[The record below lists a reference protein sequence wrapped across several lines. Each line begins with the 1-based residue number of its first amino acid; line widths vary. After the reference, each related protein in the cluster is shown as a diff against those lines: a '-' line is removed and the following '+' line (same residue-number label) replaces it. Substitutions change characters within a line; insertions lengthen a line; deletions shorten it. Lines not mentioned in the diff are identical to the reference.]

1 MLLFRV
7 FLAQARVFLAKVVWN
22 FDLVMLGNQE
32 DWLDQKAYLV
42 FEPKPLLV
50 KLRVPGQSTH
60 A

>member
-1 MLLFRV
+1 M